1 MADMLRTGFFSDRV
15 REKFSWLAALLLVF
29 LCPGL
34 LAANG
39 PAGGVTLSGS
49 SGLLTIAIPDSRPS
63 SYGFACKVNQA
74 RGSATFEGRAIDLEK
89 DETVFSGRWKYDEEI
104 ELALVYLSYDRVSLP
119 ELSGSASHTGIGVKV
134 TPKDGEKD
142 FCYGF
147 TYAPM
152 NTFESMLAD
161 IEQIESLRNV
171 YATFADSL
179 TANLT
184 GYLNLSAAF
193 AGKQKIVFSDG
204 SRRDV
209 DRNDIYTGSFGL
221 EYRLRK
227 GFSAIAE
234 WKIGHYREMM
244 SEDTVRYRFHGG
256 LRFSGER
263 YGIEISAYN
272 LNDADPVV
280 GAGGVMNF

>member
-1 MADMLRTGFFSDRV
+1 MAYTPRTVFVSVSAG
-15 REKFSWLAALLLVF
+15 EKFSWLAALLLVF

-34 LAANG
+34 LTAVEQ
-39 PAGGVTLSGS
+39 PGGVNLSGS
-49 SGLLTIAIPDSRPS
+49 SGLLTVATPDSRPTG
-63 SYGFACKVNQA
+63 YGFAAKVNQA
-74 RGSATFEGRAIDLEK
+74 RSSASFEGRPIDLEK
-89 DETVFSGRWKYDEEI
+89 DETIVSGRWKYDEEI
-104 ELALVYLSYDRVSLP
+104 ELALVYLSYDRVSIP
-119 ELSGSASHTGIGVKV
+119 ELSGSARHTGIGVKV

-147 TYAPM
+147 NYAPM

-171 YATFADSL
+171 YATFADTLS
-179 TANLT
+179 ANMT
-184 GYLNLSAAF
+184 GYLSLSAAF
-193 AGKQKIVFSDG
+193 AGRQKIVFSDG

-209 DRNDIYTGSFGL
+209 DRNDIYTGSLGV
-221 EYRLRK
+221 EWKLRS

-244 SEDTVRYRFHGG
+244 TEDTVRYRVHGG

-272 LNDADPVV
+272 LNDADPVL

>member
-89 DETVFSGRWKYDEEI
+89 DETVFSGHWKYDEEI
-104 ELALVYLSYDRVSLP
+104 ELSLVHLSYDRVSLP
-119 ELSGSASHTGIGVKV
+119 ELSGSAAHTGIGVKI
-134 TPKDGEKD
+134 TTKEGERD

-147 TYAPM
+147 NYAPM

-209 DRNDIYTGSFGL
+209 DRNDIYTGSLGL
-221 EYRLRK
+221 EYRLK
-227 GFSAIAE
+227 QGFSAVAE

-244 SEDTVRYRFHGG
+244 SEDTVRYRLHGG

>member
-1 MADMLRTGFFSDRV
+1 MADAPRTAFAPKSAG
-15 REKFSWLAALLLVF
+15 EKFSWLAALLLVF

-34 LAANG
+34 LAALG
-39 PAGGVTLSGS
+39 QPGGVTLSGS
-49 SGLLTIAIPDSRPS
+49 SGLLTLPTPDSRS
-63 SYGFACKVNQA
+63 GVYGFGCKVNQA
-74 RGSATFEGRAIDLEK
+74 RGNASFEGRAIDLEK
-89 DETVFSGRWKYDEEI
+89 DETILSGHWKYDEEI
-104 ELALVYLSYDRVSLP
+104 ELSLSYLSYDRVSIP
-119 ELSGSASHTGIGVKV
+119 ELSGSARHTGIGVKI
-134 TPKDGEKD
+134 TPKEGEAD

-147 TYAPM
+147 NYTPM

-171 YATFADSL
+171 YATFADTLS
-179 TANLT
+179 ANMT

-209 DRNDIYTGSFGL
+209 DRNDIYTGTLGIEWAMRS
-221 EYRLRK
+221 

-256 LRFSGER
+256 FRFSGER

-272 LNDADPVV
+272 LNDPDPVL

>member
-1 MADMLRTGFFSDRV
+1 MADALKKALVSDNAG
-15 REKFSWLAALLLVF
+15 EKFSWLAALLLIF

-34 LAANG
+34 LAAVEQ
-39 PAGGVTLSGS
+39 PGGATLSGV
-49 SGLLTIAIPDSRPS
+49 SGLLTMATPDSRPTG
-63 SYGFACKVNQA
+63 YGFAAKINQA
-74 RGSATFEGRAIDLEK
+74 RGSASFEGRPIDLEK
-89 DETVFSGRWKYDEEI
+89 DEAIFSGRWKYDEEI

-119 ELSGSASHTGIGVKV
+119 ELSGSARHTGVGVKV

-147 TYAPM
+147 NYTPM

-171 YATFADSL
+171 YATFADTLS
-179 TANLT
+179 ANMT
-184 GYLNLSAAF
+184 GYLNISAAF
-193 AGKQKIVFSDG
+193 AGRQKIIFSDG

-209 DRNDIYTGSFGL
+209 DRNDIYTGSIGL
-221 EYRLRK
+221 EWKLRS

-244 SEDTVRYRFHGG
+244 AEDTVRYRVHGG

-272 LNDADPVV
+272 LNDADPVL

>member
-1 MADMLRTGFFSDRV
+1 MADTLKTVFVSDSV

-34 LAANG
+34 LTASVQ
-39 PAGGVTLSGS
+39 AGGVTLSGA
-49 SGLLTIAIPDSRPS
+49 SGLLTISTPDSRPEG
-63 SYGFACKVNQA
+63 YGFAGKVNQA
-74 RGSATFEGRAIDLEK
+74 RGGASFEGRPIDLEK
-89 DETVFSGRWKYDEEI
+89 DETIFSGRWKYDEEI
-104 ELALVYLSYDRVSLP
+104 ELSLVYLSYDRLSIR
-119 ELSGSASHTGIGVKV
+119 ELSGSARHTGIGIKV
-134 TPKDGEKD
+134 TPKEGEKD

-147 TYAPM
+147 NYAPM

-179 TANLT
+179 TKSMT
-184 GYLNLSAAF
+184 GYLNISAAF

-209 DRNDIYTGSFGL
+209 DRNDIYTGSLGL
-221 EYRLRK
+221 EYKLRQ
-227 GFSAIAE
+227 GFSVIAE

-244 SEDTVRYRFHGG
+244 SEDSVRYRLHGG